1 VTASWRSAVADLERA
16 ASAGGRRGLGKF
28 VLEGVRLHE
37 RATRAGLAIETAV
50 CTAAFRDDRSPR
62 VEALLA
68 ALEAGGCRLYVV
80 GDDIVA
86 RLTGGRGLGAIIG
99 LAPIPEAPALAD
111 ALARSPLAPPA
122 VLIAAGIEEPG
133 NVGALARTAL
143 ASGAAALVAV
153 APSDPWHPKAVRTS
167 MGAAFRLPILAAQP
181 DVHAAIVLARDAGL
195 TVVAAISRGGV
206 PLELSRLGAAPAA
219 ILIGGEAHG
228 LSDAVLAACDLRVT
242 IPMPVALDSL
252 SVNAAAA
259 VLLWEFRRLGFVS
272 R

>member
-1 VTASWRSAVADLERA
+1 MTASWRSAKADLERA

-28 VLEGVRLHE
+28 VLEGLRLHE
-37 RATRAGLAIETAV
+37 RATRAGVAIETAV

-68 ALEAGGCRLYVV
+68 ALDLCGCRVHVV
-80 GDDIVA
+80 GDDVVE
-86 RLTGGRGLGAIIG
+86 RLTGGRGLGAIVG
-99 LAPIPEAPALAD
+99 LAPIPEAPALAG
-111 ALARSPLAPPA
+111 ALARSPLAPPV

-143 ASGAAALVAV
+143 ASGVAALVPV

-167 MGAAFRLPILAAQP
+167 MGAAFRIPILAVQP
-181 DVHAAIVLARDAGL
+181 DAHTAVALARDAGL
-195 TVVAAISRGGV
+195 KVVAATSRGGV
-206 PLELSRLGAAPAA
+206 PLEVSRLGDAPAA

-259 VLLWEFRRLGFVS
+259 VLLWEFRRLTAAS